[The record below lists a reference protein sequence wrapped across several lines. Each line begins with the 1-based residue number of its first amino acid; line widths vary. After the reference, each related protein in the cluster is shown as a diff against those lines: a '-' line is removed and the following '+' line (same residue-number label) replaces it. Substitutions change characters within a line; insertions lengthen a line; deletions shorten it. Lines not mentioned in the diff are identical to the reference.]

1 MAEQAS
7 SCDLEFAEG
16 DAAENRPR
24 RSLTRQLLL
33 AAARRAGRRSA
44 FHHGDGMER
53 TTNVAAYDAWRSETL
68 ASQMADHFDTRRLRD
83 RDVLDFGCGSGELTL
98 QLASRFGC
106 RGVRGID
113 MDRATLERAER
124 KAAELP
130 PQDQERIRFQLAD
143 DDRRIAVSDSSADVV
158 CCFDVLEHI
167 PHVAATVAEWRR
179 VLRPGGEVWIWW
191 SPWRGP
197 YGHHV
202 ESLVPLPW
210 VHLLV
215 PARTIF
221 AVCADIYD
229 DPAFV
234 PRHWDMDPATG
245 GRRPNR
251 WRGKGRYEP
260 FLNRLTRRQFERVV
274 RRSGLAIEA
283 RKIPGFHGSRAARM
297 TRPLTL
303 LPGAGEWFVSF
314 FTYRLCK
321 RVP

>member
-7 SCDLEFAEG
+7 SCDLDFAESN
-16 DAAENRPR
+16 AAEDRPG
-24 RSLTRQLLL
+24 RSLSQQLLR
-33 AAARRAGRRSA
+33 AAARRAGKRSA
-44 FHHGDGMER
+44 FHHGEGIRR
-53 TTNVAAYDAWRSETL
+53 TTDLAVYDAWRADTL
-68 ASQMADHFDTRRLRD
+68 ASQVTDHFDAVRLRD
-83 RDVLDFGCGSGELTL
+83 RDVLDFGCGSGELTV
-98 QLASRFGC
+98 QLASHFGC
-106 RGVRGID
+106 RSVVGID
-113 MDRATLERAER
+113 LDQAALHRAEN
-124 KAAELP
+124 KAACLSRQHKETIRFEIARDERRIELP
-130 PQDQERIRFQLAD
+130 DASVDL
-143 DDRRIAVSDSSADVV
+143 V

-167 PHVAATVAEWRR
+167 PHLEATVLEWRR

-215 PARTIF
+215 SARTIF

-234 PRHWDMDPATG
+234 PRHWDIDPATG
-245 GRRPNR
+245 SRRPNR
-251 WRGKGRYEP
+251 WRGKSRYEP
-260 FLNRLTRRQFERVV
+260 FLNRLTRRQFERIV
-274 RRSGLAIEA
+274 RRSDLTLDQ
-283 RKIPGFHGSRAARM
+283 RKIHGFRGSRTARM

-303 LPGAGEWFVSF
+303 LPGVGECFVSF

-321 RVP
+321 PGS